1 MKKNLF
7 MVLMALLCFAVLPS
21 CDKKEDETNNFDLLA
36 GKYSGS
42 LVLDLN
48 GEEVANPL
56 FVNVATK
63 DGNKIDLSL
72 DPISIKNM
80 EIKDL
85 NFQDIPVTENQEA
98 WDFALDSKT
107 SINEV
112 EFPVSVKGSLS
123 NDQLTFTV
131 NVKQDGAEIPLS
143 YKGTKK

>member
-21 CDKKEDETNNFDLLA
+21 CDEKEDETNNFDLLA

-42 LVLDLN
+42 LVIDLN
-48 GEEVANPL
+48 NEEVANPL

-72 DPISIKNM
+72 DPISILDT

-85 NFQDIPVTENQEA
+85 KFQDIPVTENKDA

-107 SINEV
+107 SITETEV
-112 EFPVSVKGSLS
+112 PVSVKGSLS

-131 NVKQDGAEIPLS
+131 KVTQGNFEIPLS